1 MTENGEN
8 LSREIV
14 KPEFYP
20 RGNLKFMG
28 GNIYLRLYFSWCL
41 LWDPSV
47 NKRNRFCY
55 YVQNKG
61 FLILIFMFVDQ
72 LLLED
77 MFSQLHS
84 LCSI

>member
-55 YVQNKG
+55 VQNKG
-61 FLILIFMFVDQ
+61 FLILISMFVDQ

-77 MFSQLHS
+77 IFSQLYS